1 MLKINEIDL
10 IEDDKK
16 YLIDYANLNQGLIAN
31 QKEFLNQKQF
41 KFFLNKPSMGLPL
54 MLPFG
59 LDCFDYK
66 NVKEIFELNRKD
78 IYKKIFRT
86 KINFYHAAE
95 TFFKYGNVFCVGAKP
110 KNKHERII
118 KLIKKINS
126 SLIKKISD
134 LNNKNKIIGA
144 IQTRNIP
151 HIGHEKIIN
160 RLLKECDYV
169 FIKSNGFGFDKNL

>member
-1 MLKINEIDL
+1 MRTLYILHIAVFISIILLDRYAL
-10 IEDDKK
+10 SFMYKK

-31 QKEFLNQKQF
+31 QKEFLNLKKF

-66 NVKEIFELNRKD
+66 NVKETFELNRKD

-110 KNKHERII
+110 K
-118 KLIKKINS
+118 
-126 SLIKKISD
+126 
-134 LNNKNKIIGA
+134 KNKK
-144 IQTRNIP
+144 
-151 HIGHEKIIN
+151 E
-160 RLLKECDYV
+160 LL
-169 FIKSNGFGFDKNL
+169 N